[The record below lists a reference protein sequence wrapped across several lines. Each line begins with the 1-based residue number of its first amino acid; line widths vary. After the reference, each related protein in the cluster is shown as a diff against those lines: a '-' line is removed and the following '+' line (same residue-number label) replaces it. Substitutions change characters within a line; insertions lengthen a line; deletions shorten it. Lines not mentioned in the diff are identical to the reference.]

1 MGCIILKIETSAR
14 LHLSL
19 IDLNGLEGR
28 LDGGIGIT
36 LEEPTLNIECTES
49 CKETKV
55 TFDEKL
61 NIFNKKLYEMKIIDA
76 TTKMKKFLNID
87 TNYEFKINEIYPIHH
102 GLGLGTQLA
111 LSISKLIS
119 ELNEINLNTLDLA
132 KIIQRGGTSGIGVY
146 SFDRGGII
154 IDGGHKKSLK
164 KDYLPSSA
172 SNVSPPPLIARYE
185 FPKEWN
191 IILATQNTYDG
202 ASGKREIDIFQ
213 SYSPIDIQDVQQISY
228 LTLMKLMPAI
238 IEKDIYD
245 FGDAVN
251 KIQNLG
257 FKKIEKKLQDPHLD
271 NLIHSMNELNMPAI
285 GMSSFGPT
293 CFGITE
299 DNPKPL
305 IKELKESTN
314 NNTVFK
320 ITKGKNHGAKI
331 IR

>member
-1 MGCIILKIETSAR
+1 MKIETSAR

-36 LEEPTLNIECTES
+36 LENPSLSIESKES
-49 CKETKV
+49 CNETTI

-61 NIFNKKLYEMKIIDA
+61 NIFNKKLYENKIIEA
-76 TTKMKKFLNID
+76 TNKIKKYLNID
-87 TNYEFKINEIYPIHH
+87 TTYEFKINDIYPIHH

-111 LSISKLIS
+111 LSVSKLIS
-119 ELNEINLNTLDLA
+119 ELNETELNTIELA
-132 KIIQRGGTSGIGVY
+132 TIIQRGGTSGIGVY
-146 SFDRGGII
+146 SFDMGGII

-172 SNVSPPPLIARYE
+172 SKVSPPPLIAHYD
-185 FPKEWN
+185 FPEEWH
-191 IILATQNTYDG
+191 IILATPNTTNG
-202 ASGKREIDIFQ
+202 ASGKKEIDIFQ
-213 SYSPIDIQDVQQISY
+213 SYSPIDIKDVQQISY

-238 IEKDIYD
+238 LEKDIHN

-257 FKKIEKKLQDPHLD
+257 FKKIERNLQDSQTN
-271 NLIHSMNELNMPAI
+271 NLIDLMHELNIPAV

-299 DNPKPL
+299 DNPKSY
-305 IKELKESTN
+305 IKELEELTEN
-314 NNTVFK
+314 DTIFK
-320 ITKGKNHGAKI
+320 ITKAKNYGAKI
-331 IR
+331 IK